1 MNRCEQNIWSEAK
14 HNPWDFTKKSMQI
27 NHLISVYRG

>member
-1 MNRCEQNIWSEAK
+1 MNRCEKNIWSEAK
-14 HNPWDFTKKSMQI
+14 HNPWDFTKNSIQI